1 MSASMWTSGRVFQA
15 LHSAATGSP
24 NVSVVGTDDVILVEE
39 LSDREL
45 QVLHMVAGGAR
56 NHEIAG
62 ELCITVKT
70 VEFHVSNILG
80 KLGARSRTEA
90 VMRAART
97 GLLGGAAVAS

>member
-1 MSASMWTSGRVFQA
+1 VFHG
-15 LHSAATGSP
+15 LHSAAPGSP
-24 NVSVVGTDDVILVEE
+24 NVSVVATDDLVIVEE
-39 LSDREL
+39 LSDRER

-62 ELCITVKT
+62 DLHITVKT

-90 VMRAART
+90 VMRASRI
-97 GLLGGAAVAS
+97 GLLGGAAVAL